1 MARSLALCTLVAAS
15 LLGLFAAS
23 SAEATPIGPACGTC
37 QGSIYDLTYS
47 GSPIA
52 STATTETFRITYTID
67 TTGYN
72 GTGAYLDAVALKV
85 ASSFVDA
92 NLVSAPNGVA
102 AWTELFGGLANAGC
116 TGSGSGF
123 DCVMVT
129 ANVDLLLVP
138 NATYTWE
145 FDIEVATGSLF
156 DGLDE
161 ASVKARYVNFNG
173 TVRQKAGALVSE
185 NITLSVVPEPAAA
198 LLLGAGALCALARRR
213 R

>member
-1 MARSLALCTLVAAS
+1 MARSLVLSSLLAAS
-15 LLGLFAAS
+15 FLGFLAAS

-37 QGSIYDLTYS
+37 QGAIYDLTYS

-52 STATTETFRITYTID
+52 TTATTETFRITYTID

-72 GTGAYLDAVALKV
+72 GPGTYLDAVALKV

-92 NLVSAPNGVA
+92 TLVSAPNGPA
-102 AWTELFGGLANAGC
+102 AWTQLFGGLANAGC

-129 ANVDLLLVP
+129 ANVNLLLVP

-173 TVRQKAGALVSE
+173 FVRQKAGALVSE
-185 NITLSVVPEPAAA
+185 NITLSVPEPAVA
-198 LLLGAGALCALARRR
+198 LLLVAGVLPLARRR
-213 R
+213 LS